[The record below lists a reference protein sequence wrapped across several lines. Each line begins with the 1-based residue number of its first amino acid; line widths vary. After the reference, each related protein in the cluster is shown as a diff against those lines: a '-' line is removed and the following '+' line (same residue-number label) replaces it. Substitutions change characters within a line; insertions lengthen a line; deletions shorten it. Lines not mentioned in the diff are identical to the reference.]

1 MIVVVGGQARK
12 VGKTTVM
19 CRIISATKELGWTA
33 VKLTSHRHGGSR
45 AHQGD
50 TERYMEAGAARGAL
64 IHSPDDLP
72 GAANLI
78 IESNA
83 VLDTLTPDLF
93 VFVVDP
99 SNPQWKDSARRVFP
113 RADIVVDGGISDG
126 RIDEIVAA
134 VGRCSTWN

>member
-1 MIVVVGGQARK
+1 
-12 VGKTTVM
+12 
-19 CRIISATKELGWTA
+19 
-33 VKLTSHRHGGSR
+33 
-45 AHQGD
+45 
-50 TERYMEAGAARGAL
+50 MEAGAARAAL

-99 SNPQWKDSARRVFP
+99 SNPEWKDSARRVFP

-126 RIDEIVAA
+126 RIDEVVAA
-134 VGRCSTWN
+134 LHRCSTWN